1 MHGKSYHEEE
11 VLGKAYDAHLMRRL
25 VKYILPH
32 KTHLLLSAAL
42 LVFASGLQILQP
54 YILKVA
60 IDRHIVKGA
69 LAGLGLLALLYLA
82 TLLAEHVFRAL
93 QFYLMRRFGQSVM
106 ADLRMVLFT
115 HVQRLPFRYFDRN
128 PVGRIM
134 TRLTSDVENLNE
146 LFTSGLVA
154 VFGDLLMLF
163 SILGAMF
170 LLDWWLS
177 LVTLSI
183 LPPLVFAT
191 VLFREKARASYRLVR
206 TKLSHLN
213 AFLQESL
220 SGIRIIQATASEAD
234 RFHRFD
240 GINQEHKD
248 ASLKAVFSYAVFYPA
263 VELLAVTAIALI
275 IWYGGGEVLR
285 GALTLGTLVA
295 FLEYI
300 QRFFAPVKD
309 LSEKYNILQAAMASS
324 ERIFELLDSPVERGW
339 TTNGRKVGR
348 LRGGIE
354 FRNVWFAYEK
364 NDYVLKDVSFT
375 IAPGEQVAL
384 VGATGA
390 GKSTVVSLLSRLYE
404 PERGRILLDGIDIR
418 DLELR
423 SLRGRIGLV
432 LQEPFLFSGSIQEN
446 ITLGRAG
453 ISEERVRQAAKAAN
467 AHAFIEKLKDRY
479 GERVFERGSSLSM
492 GERQLIALA
501 RALALDP
508 DILILDEATA
518 SVDPETEHRLQ
529 QATASLVAGRTVL
542 IIAHRLS
549 TIRSVQRILVFHKG
563 ELKEEGTHQM
573 LLQRDGIY
581 ARLYRLQFDGHH
593 GTLHRGTL

>member
-25 VKYILPH
+25 MTYILPY
-32 KTHLLLSAAL
+32 KAYLLLSAAL
-42 LVFASGLQILQP
+42 LLFASGLQILQP
-54 YILKVA
+54 YLLKVA

-69 LAGLGLLALLYLA
+69 LAGLGPLALLYLA
-82 TLLAEHVFRAL
+82 ILLAEHTFRAL
-93 QFYLMRRFGQSVM
+93 QFYLMRRFGQKIM

-163 SILGAMF
+163 SIAGAMV
-170 LLDWWLS
+170 LLHLRLS
-177 LVTLSI
+177 LVAFAI
-183 LPPLVFAT
+183 LPPLLFAT

-206 TKLSHLN
+206 MKLSHLN

-220 SGIRIIQATASEAD
+220 SGIRIIQATTSEAH

-240 GINQEHKD
+240 GINQEHKE
-248 ASLKAVFSYAVFYPA
+248 ASLQAILSYALFYPA
-263 VELLAVTAIALI
+263 VELLATTAIALI

-285 GALTLGTLVA
+285 GTLTLGTLVA

-324 ERIFELLDSPVERGW
+324 ERIFELLDSPIERGW

-404 PERGRILLDGIDIR
+404 PQRGRILLDGIDIR
-418 DLELR
+418 ELELR
-423 SLRGRIGLV
+423 SLRERIGFV

-446 ITLGRAG
+446 ITLGRRA
-453 ISEERVRQAAKAAN
+453 SEERVQQAAKMAKAP
-467 AHAFIEKLKDRY
+467 AFLEKLKDHSR
-479 GERVFERGSSLSM
+479 ERVFERGSSLSM

-518 SVDPETEHRLQ
+518 SIDPETEDQLQ
-529 QATASLVAGRTVL
+529 QALTTLMAGRTVL
-542 IIAHRLS
+542 WIAHRLS

-563 ELKEEGTHQM
+563 ELREEGTHQV
-573 LLQRDGIY
+573 LLQRGGIF
-581 ARLYRLQFDGHH
+581 AKLYKLQFDGHH
-593 GTLHRGTL
+593 GAPHRGTL